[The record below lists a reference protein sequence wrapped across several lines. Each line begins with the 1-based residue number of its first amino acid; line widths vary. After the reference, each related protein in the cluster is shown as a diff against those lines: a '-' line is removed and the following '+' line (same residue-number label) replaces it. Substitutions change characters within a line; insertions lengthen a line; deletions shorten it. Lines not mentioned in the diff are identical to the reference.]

1 MLLKILSETQRQCR
15 ICVTDMRRLQI
26 RLRSHRW
33 VAAIEALIVIGV
45 VVLLA
50 GAVLALN
57 FWLTDASRS
66 ATDPTDI
73 SRVRDVVGIVQ
84 AFVWAFL
91 IVAGGIFAYRKLQL
105 FRDFEPHLTITQ
117 AVTHR
122 PVGTQYVHI
131 GVIVTL
137 HNSSKVKV
145 EVRDFFF
152 RMHQISPLSDEG
164 VVNLYV
170 NAFRSEDHSDIDWPV
185 MENVSKGL
193 GRKELVIE
201 PGEYH
206 HEPFEF
212 IVSEEVESVLIYSYF
227 YNLKYSQHSQS
238 AQGWAATTFYDILK
252 SVSDERTEEVHD
264 AISPQED

>member
-1 MLLKILSETQRQCR
+1 MWSPWRR
-15 ICVTDMRRLQI
+15 I
-26 RLRSHRW
+26 RSYRW
-33 VAAIEALIVIGV
+33 AAAIEALIVVGV
-45 VVLLA
+45 VALLA
-50 GAVLALN
+50 VAVLVLN

-73 SRVRDVVGIVQ
+73 SRVKDVVGIVQ

-117 AVTHR
+117 SVTHR
-122 PVGTQYVHI
+122 PVGRQYVHI

-145 EVRDFFF
+145 EIRDFFF
-152 RMHQISPLSDEG
+152 RMHQISPLSNEDIE
-164 VVNLYV
+164 NLYI

-185 MENVSKGL
+185 MENVAKEL
-193 GRKELVIE
+193 RRNELVIE

-212 IVSEEVESVLIYSYF
+212 IVSERVETVLIYSYF
-227 YNLKYSQHSQS
+227 YNRKYSQNSQS

-252 SVSDERTEEVHD
+252 AAQDEQTEEVHD
-264 AISPQED
+264 AVSAQENRQQANTESG

>member
-1 MLLKILSETQRQCR
+1 
-15 ICVTDMRRLQI
+15 MRRLFT

-33 VAAIEALIVIGV
+33 AAAIEALIVVGV
-45 VVLLA
+45 LALLA
-50 GAVLALN
+50 LAVLALN

-66 ATDPTDI
+66 ATDATDI

-122 PVGTQYVHI
+122 AVGRQYVHI

-145 EVRDFFF
+145 EIRDFFF
-152 RMHQISPLSDEG
+152 RMHQISPLSREG
-164 VVNLYV
+164 IENLYI
-170 NAFRSEDHSDIDWPV
+170 NAFRSEEHSDIDWPV
-185 MENVSKGL
+185 MENVAKGL
-193 GRKELVIE
+193 RQNELVIE

-212 IVSEEVESVLIYSYF
+212 IVSEEVRTVLIYSYF
-227 YNLKYSQHSQS
+227 YNRKYSPHSQS
-238 AQGWAATTFYDILK
+238 AQGWAATTFYDMLK
-252 SVSDERTEEVHD
+252 PAQDEQTEEVHD
-264 AISPQED
+264 AVSPQEDRQQANT